1 MPFRPVILAV
11 ALAGCANE
19 ARTDLAATDTL
30 LVAGVVAPRTDTLT
44 SSVNLRCTNGTEVR
58 ANTYVGH
65 QPRMVLATQDTGMV
79 LLPREAASGSR
90 YATDD
95 ESIVWWNQSDSASFT
110 FRGTTTQCGPADD
123 VEF

>member
-1 MPFRPVILAV
+1 MRIRPVILALG
-11 ALAGCANE
+11 LASCSNE
-19 ARTDLAATDTL
+19 TQTDPAASDTL
-30 LVAGVVAPRTDTLT
+30 PVAGVVAPRPDTLA

-65 QPRMVLATQDTGMV
+65 DPRMVVATQDTGMV
-79 LLPREAASGSR
+79 LRPRAAASGSR

-95 ESIVWWNQSDSASFT
+95 ESITWWNQGDSAAFT